1 MSVPGPGEP
10 GSGLDTAGESEA
22 DLGAAGAPETDPDMA
37 GAPEAD
43 LGAVL
48 TALSD
53 PTRRLLLERLAAAG
67 RASATELAEGLPVS
81 RQAVLK
87 HLKVLGEAGLVTS
100 GRAGRAVLFE
110 VRPGPLDACARHLA
124 ELASTWDRRLHN
136 LKRRA
141 EAVPT
146 PPPPKESR
154 QP

>member
-1 MSVPGPGEP
+1 MSGSGGPGADGAEEP
-10 GSGLDTAGESEA
+10 
-22 DLGAAGAPETDPDMA
+22 DLGT
-37 GAPEAD
+37 
-43 LGAVL
+43 VL

-53 PTRRLLLERLAAAG
+53 PTRRMILEHLAGAG
-67 RASATELAEGLPVS
+67 RASATELADGLPVT

-124 ELASTWDRRLHN
+124 DLASRWDRRLRN

-141 EAVPT
+141 EAAEGDAT
-146 PPPPKESR
+146 PPA
-154 QP
+154 